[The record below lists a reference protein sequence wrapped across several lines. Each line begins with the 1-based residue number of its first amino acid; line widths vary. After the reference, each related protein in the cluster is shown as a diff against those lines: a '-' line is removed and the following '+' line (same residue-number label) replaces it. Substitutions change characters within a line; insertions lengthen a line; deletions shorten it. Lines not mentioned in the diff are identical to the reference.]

1 MRKVFSSLRLENVEA
16 VAQLLGD
23 AGIEV
28 RITDGRSYKGKMR
41 SRASYSDQSAV
52 EPAVWVVHSEDHIR
66 ARAVLRDNGLLE
78 STRPTD
84 SFQPL
89 SFRNDE
95 AVVQKSPAQ
104 KRMFR
109 FKMVLLAGMAVI
121 IVLAMLR
128 GCYAPRQ
135 VVAPAAPVVSD
146 QAARAGGTPESLA
159 LAVFAKE
166 VAKERLVLCL
176 AIDDADASGAVIA
189 AMKQPTNEVVPM
201 SQCVREFDPRPRQL
215 PGHDRQAGTAGDGA
229 LVQADRPGR
238 RHGRVRILPSRPV
251 RALQDAGSEARRR
264 CLAGYES
271 VAPRR
276 LLRHGR
282 VTRGT
287 DPGDDAGASRPDF
300 TPRLRH
306 PGAAALCCRHGYRP
320 RPARRRFPPVPDH

>member
-16 VAQLLGD
+16 VAQLLRD

-52 EPAVWVVHSEDHIR
+52 EPAVWTVHSEDHIR
-66 ARAVLRDNGLLE
+66 ARDVLRENGLLE

-89 SFRNDE
+89 SFRHDE
-95 AVVQKSPAQ
+95 TVVQKSPAQ

-146 QAARAGGTPESLA
+146 KAARAGGTPESLA

-166 VAKERLVLCL
+166 VAKERMVLCL

-201 SQCVREFDPRPRQL
+201 SQCVREFDPDRGSYQATTGKPALLVTVRSFKPTG
-215 PGHDRQAGTAGDGA
+215 PGAGTVEFESFHHGQYAHYKTLEVKRVGGA
-229 LVQADRPGR
+229 WQVTK
-238 RHGRVRILPSRPV
+238 V
-251 RALQDAGSEARRR
+251 
-264 CLAGYES
+264 
-271 VAPRR
+271 
-276 LLRHGR
+276 LRH
-282 VTRGT
+282 VASYGT
-287 DPGDDAGASRPDF
+287 GG
-300 TPRLRH
+300 
-306 PGAAALCCRHGYRP
+306 
-320 RPARRRFPPVPDH
+320 

>member
-16 VAQLLGD
+16 VAQLLRD

-52 EPAVWVVHSEDHIR
+52 EPAVWTVHSEDHIR
-66 ARAVLRDNGLLE
+66 ARDVLRDNGLLE

-89 SFRNDE
+89 SFRHDE
-95 AVVQKSPAQ
+95 TVVQKSPAQ

-146 QAARAGGTPESLA
+146 KAAHAGGTPESLA

-201 SQCVREFDPRPRQL
+201 SQCVREFDPDRGSYQATTGKPALLVTVRSFKPTG
-215 PGHDRQAGTAGDGA
+215 PGAGTVEFESFHHGQYAHYKTLEVKRVGGA
-229 LVQADRPGR
+229 WQVTK
-238 RHGRVRILPSRPV
+238 V
-251 RALQDAGSEARRR
+251 
-264 CLAGYES
+264 
-271 VAPRR
+271 
-276 LLRHGR
+276 LRH
-282 VTRGT
+282 VASYGT
-287 DPGDDAGASRPDF
+287 GG
-300 TPRLRH
+300 
-306 PGAAALCCRHGYRP
+306 
-320 RPARRRFPPVPDH
+320 

>member
-16 VAQLLGD
+16 VAQLLRD

-52 EPAVWVVHSEDHIR
+52 EPAVWTVHSEDHIR
-66 ARAVLRDNGLLE
+66 ARDVLRENGLLE

-89 SFRNDE
+89 SFRHDE

-135 VVAPAAPVVSD
+135 VVVPAAPVVSD
-146 QAARAGGTPESLA
+146 KAARAGGTPESLA

-166 VAKERLVLCL
+166 VAQERLVLCL

-201 SQCVREFDPRPRQL
+201 SQCVREFDPDRGSYQATTGKPAMLVTVRSFKPTG
-215 PGHDRQAGTAGDGA
+215 PGAGTVEFESFHHGQYAHYKTLEVKRVGGA
-229 LVQADRPGR
+229 WQVTK
-238 RHGRVRILPSRPV
+238 V
-251 RALQDAGSEARRR
+251 
-264 CLAGYES
+264 
-271 VAPRR
+271 
-276 LLRHGR
+276 LRH
-282 VTRGT
+282 VASYGT
-287 DPGDDAGASRPDF
+287 GG
-300 TPRLRH
+300 
-306 PGAAALCCRHGYRP
+306 
-320 RPARRRFPPVPDH
+320 